1 MRPPDP
7 RRLRERLGQP
17 ASRTLSDATREVAL
31 AAIAEGTC
39 LDGRVGDFAGR
50 RVLLSTQT
58 QFSAALALIDLDGVA
73 EAILLC
79 PPDLSAEHRA
89 GVAREAGIDAVV
101 CDDPAIGLDLGLP
114 LTVTV
119 ASPAPLASPRPQ
131 PRETDWLLL
140 TSGTTGQ
147 PKIVAHRLA
156 ALTGAIQGTDT
167 PPASR
172 PVWATF
178 YDIRRY
184 GGLQIY
190 LRAMSG
196 GASLVLSEPGEAIAE
211 HLARLAA
218 RGVTHISG
226 TPSHWRK
233 ALMCSAVSAFSPAYV
248 RLSGEIADQPV
259 LDALALAFPGA
270 SVGHA
275 YASTEAGV
283 GFAVDDGLEGF
294 PARLVDEGAGEV
306 EMKVVDGCLMIRS
319 PRTGH
324 AYLGSDPAP
333 LMDADGFV
341 DTGDFVERRGDRF
354 HFVGRRGGIINV
366 GGLKVHPE
374 EVEAVINQVAGVG
387 MSRVRARKS
396 PITGAIVVA
405 DVTLANGA
413 DAEAVKAA
421 IATTCR
427 ERLAV
432 HKRPALVS
440 VVAALDMTPAGKLKR
455 AHG

>member
-7 RRLRERLGQP
+7 RRLRDRLGDP
-17 ASRTLSDATREVAL
+17 ASRYLSDSSTTVAL
-31 AAIAEGTC
+31 ATAAGGSC
-39 LDGRVGDFAGR
+39 LGGRLADLAGR
-50 RVLLSTQT
+50 RVLLSTDGQL
-58 QFSAALALIDLDGVA
+58 SAALALIDLDGVA

-79 PPDLSAEHRA
+79 PPDLSPEHRA

-101 CDDPAIGLDLGLP
+101 CDDPQIGEALGLE
-114 LTVTV
+114 LVATV
-119 ASPAPLASPRPQ
+119 SAPRSDPTPRP
-131 PRETDWLLL
+131 PVRDTDWLLL

-147 PKIVAHRLA
+147 PKIVAHRLH

-172 PVWATF
+172 LVWATF

-190 LRAMSG
+190 LRALLG
-196 GASLVLSEPGEAIAE
+196 GASLVLSDPNEDIAE
-211 HLARLAA
+211 HLARLAS
-218 RGVTHISG
+218 RGVSHVSG

-233 ALMCSAVSAFSPAYV
+233 ALMCSAIETIRPAYV

-259 LDALALAFPGA
+259 LDALAKAFPAA
-270 SVGHA
+270 SIGHA

-306 EMKVVDGCLMIRS
+306 EMRVVDGCLMIRS

-324 AYLGSDPAP
+324 AYVGSTAEP
-333 LMDADGFV
+333 LMNPEGFV
-341 DTGDFVERRGDRF
+341 DTGDFVERRDDRF

-374 EVEAVINQVAGVG
+374 EVEAVLNQVPGVAL
-387 MSRVRARKS
+387 SRVRSRKS

-405 DVTLANGA
+405 DVTLQDGA
-413 DAEAVKAA
+413 DPDAVKVAVAA
-421 IATTCR
+421 SCR
-427 ERLAV
+427 DRLAV

-440 VVAALDMTPAGKLKR
+440 IVDTLEVTAAGKLKR
-455 AHG
+455 ARG